1 MSDFAT
7 FNILSW
13 ICNLACLCL
22 NLLICKMRM
31 TLALKWSNGHS
42 NFRISCI
49 CKYKYLPVLPFLLF
63 FLLLLFSI
71 PLFSS
76 IFSLSSSHPCSF
88 FSPLHFHPLHSIS
101 YDVESYN
108 WKFMTFELKY
118 TIFQYKFVLFFSF
131 SLNIVQYICPLLSF
145 SRKISKY
152 Y

>member
-13 ICNLACLCL
+13 ICNLAYLCL

-31 TLALKWSNGHS
+31 TLALKWSNGS
-42 NFRISCI
+42 FQNFMHMQVQISSCSSI
-49 CKYKYLPVLPFLLF
+49 PPLLSPSLVFYSSFLLYF
-63 FLLLLFSI
+63 FTPFFTSLL
-71 PLFSS
+71 
-76 IFSLSSSHPCSF
+76 F

-101 YDVESYN
+101 YDVASYN

-131 SLNIVQYICPLLSF
+131 SLHIVQYIFPLLSF
-145 SRKISKY
+145 SRKISRY